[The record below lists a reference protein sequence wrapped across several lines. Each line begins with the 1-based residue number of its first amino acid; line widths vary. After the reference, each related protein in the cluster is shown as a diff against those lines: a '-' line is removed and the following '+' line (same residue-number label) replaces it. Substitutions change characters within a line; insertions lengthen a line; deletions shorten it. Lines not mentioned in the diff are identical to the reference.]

1 VLDANEFVMPWKAR
15 YFEVDQQGVVFNA
28 WYLTWFDEAM
38 SGFLTHHGLDA
49 EALDREGI
57 DFQLVRS
64 EIDWRSGVRWGE
76 AVQIAVRPGRIGTTS
91 FDVHFSVRRTDHE
104 TCAAKIVYVTVA
116 PDGSGKR
123 PVPDAMR
130 KILLAA
136 ADSAHGHGR
145 ADGPA

>member
-1 VLDANEFVMPWKAR
+1 MDPFVMPWQAR

-38 SGFLTHHGLDA
+38 TGYLAHHGLDA
-49 EALDREGI
+49 ETLTREGL

-76 AVQIAVRPGRIGTTS
+76 AVELTARPGRIGTTS
-91 FDVHFSVRRTDHE
+91 FDMHFTVRRDGHD
-104 TCAAKIVYVTVA
+104 TCTGKIVYVTVA

-123 PVPDAMR
+123 PVPAALRNVLRAPLGVDAEG
-130 KILLAA
+130 
-136 ADSAHGHGR
+136 SG
-145 ADGPA
+145 